1 MTFVNETVF
10 KLTHY
15 RVYETISKRFTA
27 STSSHLSE
35 TRYLLNRDAVE
46 HRAAV
51 CGEIFEHNAVDIRDP
66 AKNLQYRWIRA
77 GDWKL
82 IVPNRE
88 RVPDWTIELY
98 NLKTDPQEV
107 ANLAS
112 KQPDRV
118 ASLQKML
125 DAAWPGK

>member
-1 MTFVNETVF
+1 MSVGNRIRYLFGPVNREGLCKWRPF
-10 KLTHY
+10 RGRPPELQG
-15 RVYETISKRFTA
+15 IN
-27 STSSHLSE
+27 
-35 TRYLLNRDAVE
+35 LLNRDAVE

-66 AKNLQYRWIRA
+66 AKNLQYRWIRV

-88 RVPDWTIELY
+88 RVPDGTIELY
-98 NLKTDPQEV
+98 NLKSDPQEV
-107 ANLAS
+107 ANLAT
-112 KQPDRV
+112 KQPDRA